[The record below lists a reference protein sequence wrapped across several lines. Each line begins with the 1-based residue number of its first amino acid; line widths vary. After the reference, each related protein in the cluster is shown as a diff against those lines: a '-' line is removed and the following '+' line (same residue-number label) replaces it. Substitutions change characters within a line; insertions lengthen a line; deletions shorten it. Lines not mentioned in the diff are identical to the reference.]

1 MAGDEDTVA
10 MAEAWNH
17 GFGFIKTSIVKTAV
31 ELEIPDI
38 LQNHGAPIS
47 LQDLSSAVRCPAD
60 RLHRVMRFLAHH
72 GIFKKTLNLGS
83 PVCYAQTPISRS
95 LTRDKL
101 GPFVLLQGAIRGPN
115 GCITAETLRTAKRP
129 GVELAGSD
137 GLYEDPVFY
146 TKVFRD
152 AMASHA
158 RLTTSALI
166 ENYRE
171 GLDGVRSL
179 VDVGGSQGMS
189 LGMLV
194 KAFPQLRGICLDLP
208 EVVARASPLER
219 VEFVAGSMFESVPK
233 ADVVML
239 MFVLHNWSDKECVEI
254 LKRCKEAVPAG
265 TGKVIIVDAILDEEG
280 GGDKLTG
287 ARLGLDVTMM
297 AVTFEGKERTYDEW
311 AYILNEAGFRKHV
324 VKNIKALE
332 FVIEAYP

>member
-1 MAGDEDTVA
+1 MARNEDTVA
-10 MAEAWNH
+10 IAEAWNH

-38 LQNHGAPIS
+38 LQNHGTPIS
-47 LQDLSSAVRCPAD
+47 LPDLSSAVGCPTD

-72 GIFKKTLNLGS
+72 GIFKRTGEGG

-101 GPFVLLQGAIRGPN
+101 GPFVLLQGAVCVPN

-129 GVELAGSD
+129 GVELSGSD

-146 TKVFRD
+146 TKVFRE

-158 RLTTSALI
+158 RLTTTAVI

-171 GLDGVRSL
+171 GFDGVRSL
-179 VDVGGSQGMS
+179 VDVGGSQGMA

-194 KAFPQLRGICLDLP
+194 KAFPRIRGICLDLP
-208 EVVARASPLER
+208 EVVARASPLEG

-254 LKRCKEAVPAG
+254 LKRCKEAVPVG
-265 TGKVIIVDAILDEEG
+265 TGKVIIVDAILDEDG
-280 GGDKLTG
+280 GGDEFTG

>member
-1 MAGDEDTVA
+1 MAQDEDTVA

-17 GFGFIKTSIVKTAV
+17 GFGFIKTSMVKTAV

-38 LQNHGAPIS
+38 LQNRGAPIS
-47 LQDLSSAVRCPAD
+47 LPELSSAVGCPAH
-60 RLHRVMRFLAHH
+60 RLHRVMKFLAHH
-72 GIFKKTLNLGS
+72 GIFEKTLNPGGG

-95 LTRDKL
+95 LARDRL
-101 GPFVLLQGAIRGPN
+101 GPFVLLQGA
-115 GCITAETLRTAKRP
+115 GCGSVTAETLRTAKRP

-137 GLYEDPVFY
+137 SLYEDPGFY
-146 TKVFRD
+146 TKAFRD

-158 RLTTSALI
+158 RLTTAAVI
-166 ENYRE
+166 KNYSE
-171 GLDGVRSL
+171 GFDGVRSL
-179 VDVGGSQGMS
+179 VDVGGSQGMA

-194 KAFPQLRGICLDLP
+194 KAFPHLRGICLDLP
-208 EVVARASPLER
+208 EVVARALPLEG

-265 TGKVIIVDAILDEEG
+265 AGKVIIVDAILDEDG
-280 GGDKLTG
+280 GGDEFAG

-297 AVTFEGKERTYDEW
+297 AVTFEGKERTLHEW

-332 FVIEAYP
+332 YVIEAYP